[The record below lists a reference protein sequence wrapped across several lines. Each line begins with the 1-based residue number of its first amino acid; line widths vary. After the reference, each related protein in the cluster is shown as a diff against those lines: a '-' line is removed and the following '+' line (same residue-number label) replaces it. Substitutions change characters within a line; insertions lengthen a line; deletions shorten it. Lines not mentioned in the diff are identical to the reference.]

1 MNTSNRLLLV
11 SLIFLLKIVEHSY
24 AQEGDA
30 DQPTVETTRSTPR
43 LHYLEKPIFV
53 ELNNQ
58 TDFIEYPDNQSSE
71 KAEIDF
77 TSEVDD
83 GMTEPFERAIEAIE
97 ENGGAWDSQL
107 VEQLSSLGS
116 LQQQR
121 LNHPAAIESY
131 KRAIQISRIAQGLH
145 TPDQIPLL
153 ESMIDSLIISENW
166 EQADLYSDYLFF
178 VQHKAYG
185 IDDPRLIP
193 AIERLASWN
202 IMAFNL
208 GYGDQLGAD

>member
-1 MNTSNRLLLV
+1 MNISNRLSVV
-11 SLIFLLKIVEHSY
+11 SLIFLLKIGDYAY

-30 DQPTVETTRSTPR
+30 DQPSAETTRPTPR
-43 LHYLEKPIFV
+43 LHYLEKPVSV

-58 TDFIEYPDNQSSE
+58 SNFIEGPAVQIAE
-71 KAEIDF
+71 KTNNDF
-77 TSEVDD
+77 PSALED
-83 GMTEPFERAIEAIE
+83 GMTEPFELAIETIE

-131 KRAIQISRIAQGLH
+131 KRAIQISRIAKGLH

-153 ESMIDSLIISENW
+153 ESMIDSLITVSYTHLTLPTKLE
-166 EQADLYSDYLFF
+166 
-178 VQHKAYG
+178 V
-185 IDDPRLIP
+185 
-193 AIERLASWN
+193 
-202 IMAFNL
+202 
-208 GYGDQLGAD
+208 